1 MVPPKL
7 DHYAFA
13 GVFHIARQ
21 AHFMR
26 QPPDRRAKAY
36 ALNLTRNGEAGT
48 GHVAASQIRM
58 RLLPLSATA
67 TVEPRADSP

>member
-1 MVPPKL
+1 
-7 DHYAFA
+7 
-13 GVFHIARQ
+13 
-21 AHFMR
+21 MR
-26 QPPDRRAKAY
+26 ASGGSALCSLSGKVAPWAPPDRRAKAY